1 MAVLSAA
8 RNERDPLLLG
18 LASADPDAAGA
29 AKEALVADPPRAIP
43 LLVACL
49 DADDDRLRLR
59 SISLLGLLGDARAA
73 RPLASLLYDPSALVR
88 QRAAGAL
95 ARVPAPDTVAA
106 LARLLAREPEARVR
120 HVAIRSLARLAQTGH
135 DNASRP
141 LLERLSDEGEDPR
154 VRVAALEAVPWIASR
169 GGTVPVR
176 ALLERLAADPSAAVA
191 RRARRIL
198 AANARPRL
206 EGWAIQRLFDDLG
219 SPRLGSWRRAI
230 AQLGLVGGAVVEPA
244 VLALLARPDD
254 REYARR
260 VVLLLKELS
269 PRQLARVGPYLDLV
283 REPIPLE
290 TLVEIVSHAGG
301 RAIVVRLA
309 ALVRAV
315 AEGEVDGPGPLHGAR
330 ARAHLALAQAGS
342 RIAVDDLRGLLE
354 DRRFPVRAELV
365 QAAATVGTRREL
377 APVLRAYRRAR
388 GMTRLALR
396 DALLS
401 VLRREKIR
409 RTDRS
414 LLALEAADRRAVLEI
429 LGLPR
434 PARPRAVLAAPRVDR
449 PSQALLT

>member
-8 RNERDPLLLG
+8 RNQSDPLLKG

-29 AKEALVADPPRAIP
+29 AKEALVADPPRAVP

-73 RPLASLLYDPSALVR
+73 RPLASLLHDPSPLVR

-95 ARVPAPDTVAA
+95 ARVPSPDTVAA

-120 HVAIRSLARLAQTGH
+120 YVAVRSLARLAQTGH
-135 DNASRP
+135 DSASRP
-141 LLERLSDEGEDPR
+141 LLERLSDGAEDPR
-154 VRVAALEAVPWIASR
+154 VRIAALEAVPWLVGRTGAAS
-169 GGTVPVR
+169 VR
-176 ALLERLAADPSAAVA
+176 ALLERLATDPSGSVA
-191 RRARRIL
+191 QRARRIL
-198 AANARPRL
+198 ASNARPRL
-206 EGWAIQRLFDDLG
+206 EAWAIQRLLDDLG
-219 SPRLGSWRRAI
+219 SPRLGAWRRAI
-230 AQLGLVGGAVVEPA
+230 AQLGLGGGAVVEPA
-244 VLALLARPDD
+244 ILALLARSND

-269 PRQLARVGPYLDLV
+269 PRQLARIGTYLDLV
-283 REPIPLE
+283 REPVPLE
-290 TLVEIVSHAGG
+290 TLVEIASHAGG

-309 ALVRAV
+309 ALVRAL
-315 AEGEVDGPGPLHGAR
+315 AEDEADGPGALHGAR
-330 ARAHLALAQAGS
+330 IRAHLALAQAGS
-342 RIAVDDLRGLLE
+342 RIAADDLRALLE

-365 QAAATVGTRREL
+365 QAAAVVGTRREL
-377 APVLRAYRRAR
+377 GPLLRAYRRAR

-396 DALLS
+396 DAVLC

-414 LLALEAADRRAVLEI
+414 LLALEAADRRAALEI

-434 PARPRAVLAAPRVDR
+434 PARPRAVLASPRVDR
-449 PSQALLT
+449 PSAALLT